1 VVRKYKATT
10 AHRESFGAA
19 RRRALAR
26 LRKGLTVLALAW
38 YKDDVSAGMKFFGV
52 ALTLEAKNRR
62 RR

>member
-1 VVRKYKATT
+1 MITTVIIVIVVIC
-10 AHRESFGAA
+10 
-19 RRRALAR
+19 
-26 LRKGLTVLALAW
+26 LTVALAW

>member
-1 VVRKYKATT
+1 MITT
-10 AHRESFGAA
+10 AI
-19 RRRALAR
+19 LAIVVICI
-26 LRKGLTVLALAW
+26 TVLALAW